1 MKDLD
6 ELLDTIAMLKDKR
19 DSMVAMFDMQI
30 DTLSAS
36 LEKEMIME
44 GMNKFKTES
53 ASAGWRKQKKV
64 VVGNWMNVMQY
75 IMDNDAFDILQKRI
89 APSQLEARL
98 NAGAVIDGVSVTE
111 EEVFV
116 ITKRK
121 EKNET
126 VRIS

>member
-89 APSQLEARL
+89 ATAQLEARL
-98 NAGAVIDGVSVTE
+98 NAGAVIDGVIITE
-111 EEVFV
+111 EEIFV
-116 ITKRK
+116 VKRGK
-121 EKNET
+121 EKEE
-126 VRIS
+126 

>member
-6 ELLDTIAMLKDKR
+6 ELLDTIQMLKDKR

-30 DTLSAS
+30 ETLSAS

-44 GMNKFKTES
+44 GKEKFKTDS

-64 VVGNWMNVMQY
+64 AVGNWMNVMQY
-75 IMDNDAFDILQKRI
+75 IKDNDAFDILQKRI
-89 APSQLEARL
+89 APAQLEARL
-98 NAGAVIDGVSVTE
+98 NAGAKIDGVVVTE

-121 EKNET
+121 EKDEG
-126 VRIS
+126 

>member
-6 ELLDTIAMLKDKR
+6 ELLNTIQMLKDKR

-30 DTLSAS
+30 DTLSAN

-44 GMNKFKTES
+44 GKDKFKTD
-53 ASAGWRKQKKV
+53 AATAGWRKQKKV
-64 VVGNWMNVMQY
+64 KVDNWMNVMQY
-75 IMDNDAFDILQKRI
+75 IKDNDAFDILQRRI
-89 APSQLEARL
+89 APAQLEARL
-98 NAGAVIDGVSVTE
+98 EAGAVIDGVSVTE

-121 EKNET
+121 EKK
-126 VRIS
+126 